1 MATIVTPRKRARV
14 NRKWIIGGAVVA
26 VLVLAA
32 IIAFVMLRSAS
43 GTAATETPGWTT
55 ATANTGT
62 IDAAVSATG
71 SVEAQAQ
78 ADLRFAA
85 DGTVTA
91 ILVKPG
97 QLVQA
102 GQALARLDATDLQ
115 LKVEQ
120 AQADLKQAQA
130 DYQQLMDK
138 ASPQEISA
146 AQARV
151 AQAKGQYH
159 QAAGSVTK
167 AEQAIDRW
175 VVEIDHVGLFL
186 RERSKQFFEN
196 DIGHLVRRGSRFTR
210 ELGFVNHGRALP
222 RRRWRCRQNR

>member
-1 MATIVTPRKRARV
+1 MATIATSRKRVRLRRGWV
-14 NRKWIIGGAVVA
+14 IGIVIA
-26 VLVLAA
+26 VLMLGGIGVL
-32 IIAFVMLRSAS
+32 VMWRSAS

-55 ATANTGT
+55 TTANTGT

-85 DGTVTA
+85 DGIVTA

-120 AQADLKQAQA
+120 A
-130 DYQQLMDK
+130 
-138 ASPQEISA
+138 
-146 AQARV
+146 
-151 AQAKGQYH
+151 
-159 QAAGSVTK
+159 
-167 AEQAIDRW
+167 
-175 VVEIDHVGLFL
+175 
-186 RERSKQFFEN
+186 
-196 DIGHLVRRGSRFTR
+196 
-210 ELGFVNHGRALP
+210 
-222 RRRWRCRQNR
+222 